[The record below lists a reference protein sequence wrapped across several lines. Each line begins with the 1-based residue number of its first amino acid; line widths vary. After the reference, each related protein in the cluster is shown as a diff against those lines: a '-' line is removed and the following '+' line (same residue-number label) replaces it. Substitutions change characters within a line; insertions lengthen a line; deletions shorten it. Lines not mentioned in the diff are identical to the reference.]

1 MRALLRAAGHE
12 SVLRAIGRHCAQTR
26 GRNDWPLDELH
37 DQVRAAVR
45 EFGEKEVAPEAERI
59 HRTDELVPESF
70 IRGMAE
76 LGYFGLA
83 IPEQYGGS
91 EMGNLAMIL
100 TTEELSR
107 ASLAAAGSLIT
118 RPEILDQGA
127 RCRAAPTS
135 RRRTGCRRS
144 PRARSWWGSR

>member
-1 MRALLRAAGHE
+1 MRSTVFVAAP
-12 SVLRAIGRHCAQTR
+12 A
-26 GRNDWPLDELH
+26 
-37 DQVRAAVR
+37 
-45 EFGEKEVAPEAERI
+45 AERI
-59 HRTDELVPESF
+59 HRGDELVPESF

-118 RPEILDQGA
+118 RPEILTKALVQGGTDEQKA
-127 RCRAAPTS
+127 HWLPKIAAGEIMVGISVTEPDI
-135 RRRTGCRRS
+135 
-144 PRARSWWGSR
+144 GSRTSATAPLA